1 MVPETMP
8 DRAGISSASAEPFGV
23 YVHWPFCLSKCP
35 YCDFNSHVSAKVDHA
50 RWRAAFIEELKYFKA
65 LAPERTVSSIF
76 FGGGTPSLMEP
87 ETVDAVISEIRRLW
101 PWTNQVEITLEANP
115 TSVEAGKF
123 AAFREAGVNRVSL
136 GIQALNDKD
145 LKFLGRTHDAA
156 EARRAIGIARDNF
169 ERMSFDLI
177 YARPGQTVPGW
188 RAELNEAL
196 ELAVDHISLYQL
208 TIEPETPFFARHAKG
223 EIKLPKDDSQA
234 ALYEVTQEALEQAGM
249 PAYEISNHAR
259 SGDESR
265 HNLVYWRYHDYAGI
279 GPGAH
284 SRIRTSDSGGQ
295 IVTKA
300 IQTVRA
306 PAIWLDR
313 VGKRGHGIS
322 EEEAVGRAGR
332 LTEMLMM
339 GLRLRDGVDKD
350 RLEREAGCDLKT
362 LFGTSLLSDL
372 EEAGYIEAPHSRLA
386 ATLEGRQRLNA
397 VIAALTEKLEDEA

>member
-1 MVPETMP
+1 MST
-8 DRAGISSASAEPFGV
+8 AAAEPFGV

-35 YCDFNSHVSAKVDHA
+35 YCDFNSHVSGKVDHA
-50 RWRAAFIEELKYFKA
+50 RWRAALTAELRHFKA

-101 PWTNQVEITLEANP
+101 PWSNQVEITLEANP

-136 GIQALNDKD
+136 GIQALNDTD
-145 LKFLGRTHDAA
+145 LEFLGRTHDAA
-156 EARRAIGIARDNF
+156 EARRAIGIARDTF

-177 YARPGQTVPGW
+177 YARPGQTVAAW
-188 RAELNEAL
+188 RAELKDAL

-223 EIKLPKDDSQA
+223 EIKLPEDESQA
-234 ALYEVTQEALEQAGM
+234 ALYEATQDALEQAGM

-284 SRIRTSDSGGQ
+284 SRIRIAGADGH

-300 IQTVRA
+300 IQTIRA

-313 VGKRGHGIS
+313 VGKQGHGIS
-322 EEEAVGRAGR
+322 EEETVDRTGR

-339 GLRLRDGVDKD
+339 GLRLREGVDKD
-350 RLEREAGCDLKT
+350 RLEELAGCDLQT
-362 LFGTSLLSDL
+362 LFGAGLLSDL
-372 EEAGYIEAPHSRLA
+372 EEAGYIEPPHSRLA

-397 VIAALTEKLEDEA
+397 VIAALTERLGNET

>member
-1 MVPETMP
+1 ML
-8 DRAGISSASAEPFGV
+8 DRADMSTAAAEPFGV

-35 YCDFNSHVSAKVDHA
+35 YCDFNSHVSGKVDHA
-50 RWRAAFIEELKYFKA
+50 RWRAALTAELRHFKA

-101 PWTNQVEITLEANP
+101 PWSNQVEITLEANP

-136 GIQALNDKD
+136 GIQALNDTD

-156 EARRAIGIARDNF
+156 EARRAIGIARDTF

-177 YARPGQTVPGW
+177 YARPGQTVASW
-188 RAELNEAL
+188 QTELKNAL

-223 EIKLPKDDSQA
+223 EIKLPEDESQA
-234 ALYEVTQEALEQAGM
+234 ALYEATQEALEQAGM

-284 SRIRTSDSGGQ
+284 SRIRIAGAEGQ

-300 IQTVRA
+300 IQTIRA

-313 VGKRGHGIS
+313 VGKQGHGIS
-322 EEEAVGRAGR
+322 EEETVDRTGR
-332 LTEMLMM
+332 LMEMLMM
-339 GLRLRDGVDKD
+339 GLRLREGVDRD
-350 RLEREAGCDLKT
+350 RLEHLAGCDLQI
-362 LFGTSLLSDL
+362 LFGDRLLADL
-372 EEAGYIEAPHSRLA
+372 QAAGYIEPPHSRLA

-397 VIAALTEKLEDEA
+397 VIAALTERLGNAT

>member
-1 MVPETMP
+1 M
-8 DRAGISSASAEPFGV
+8 SSAAAEPFGI
-23 YVHWPFCLSKCP
+23 YVHWPYCLSKCP
-35 YCDFNSHVSAKVDHA
+35 YCDFNSHVSTKVDHA
-50 RWRAAFIEELKYFKA
+50 RWRTALTEELRYFKT

-123 AAFREAGVNRVSL
+123 ATFREAGVNRVSL
-136 GIQALNDKD
+136 GIQALNDAD
-145 LKFLGRTHDAA
+145 LSFLGRTHDAA
-156 EARRAIGIARDNF
+156 EARRAIGIARDTF

-177 YARPGQTVPGW
+177 YARPGQTVAAW
-188 RAELNEAL
+188 RAELKDAL
-196 ELAVDHISLYQL
+196 DLAVDHISLYQL

-223 EIKLPKDDSQA
+223 EIELLEDDSQA
-234 ALYEVTQEALEQAGM
+234 ALYEATQEALEQADM

-284 SRIRTSDSGGQ
+284 SRIRRTNNDNQ
-295 IVTKA
+295 ITTTA
-300 IQTVRA
+300 IQTLRA

-313 VGKRGHGIS
+313 VGKQGHGIA
-322 EEEAVGRAGR
+322 EEEIVGRTGR

-339 GLRLRDGVDKD
+339 GLRLRHGIDKD
-350 RLEREAGCDLKT
+350 RLEREAGSDLQT
-362 LFGTSLLSDL
+362 LFGANLLTDL
-372 EEAGYIEAPHSRLA
+372 EVAGYIETPHTRLA

-397 VIAALTEKLEDEA
+397 VIAALTERLGNDSGA

>member
-1 MVPETMP
+1 VPDKTGLH
-8 DRAGISSASAEPFGV
+8 AAAAEPFGV

-35 YCDFNSHVSAKVDHA
+35 YCDFNSHVSSKVDHA
-50 RWRAAFIEELKYFKA
+50 RWRTALTEELRYFKA

-101 PWTNQVEITLEANP
+101 PWTNQVEISLEANP

-136 GIQALNDKD
+136 GIQALNDAD

-156 EARRAIGIARDNF
+156 EARRAIGIARDTF

-177 YARPGQTVPGW
+177 YARPGQTVSAW
-188 RAELNEAL
+188 RKELKAAL

-234 ALYEVTQEALEQAGM
+234 ALYEATQEALELAGM

-259 SGDESR
+259 GGDESR
-265 HNLVYWRYHDYAGI
+265 HNLVYWRYHDYAGV

-284 SRIRTSDSGGQ
+284 SRIRTDGADGQ
-295 IVTKA
+295 VIAKA

-313 VGKRGHGIS
+313 VGKQGHGVA
-322 EEEAVGRAGR
+322 EEEAVGRTGR

-350 RLEREAGCDLKT
+350 RLEQEAGRDLET
-362 LFGTSLLSDL
+362 LFGAGLLSDL
-372 EEAGYIEAPHSRLA
+372 EAAGYIEPPRTRLA

-397 VIAALTEKLEDEA
+397 VIAALTERLGDEA